1 MDTYTSFAIIALAAL
16 IHASFQ
22 LSVSM
27 LTLLGGHGLSR
38 NVSRRRLLHLS
49 SSFVVGTLVITTLL
63 LSMASYVS
71 GIFARHG
78 VSPFAWSIVSG
89 LMMGLG
95 VAVWLFYYRPGRGTA
110 LWIPRGMS
118 RFLSDRTKTTTSGT
132 EAFSLGLVS
141 GISELVFIAAS
152 LVGAAFAIITLPS
165 SFQLLGVALYVL
177 ISIAP
182 LVTVYSLISSGT
194 QISRIQRWRES
205 NKQFL
210 QYAAGSGL
218 LILGFFTFVNEAIAA
233 SVILRGGL

>member
-1 MDTYTSFAIIALAAL
+1 
-16 IHASFQ
+16 
-22 LSVSM
+22 
-27 LTLLGGHGLSR
+27 
-38 NVSRRRLLHLS
+38 
-49 SSFVVGTLVITTLL
+49 
-63 LSMASYVS
+63 MASYVS

-95 VAVWLFYYRPGRGTA
+95 VAVWLFYYRPGQGTA

-118 RFLSDRTKTTTSGT
+118 RFLSDRTKATTSGT

-141 GISELVFIAAS
+141 GISELVFMAAS
-152 LVGAAFAIITLPS
+152 LVGAAFAIVTLPS

-177 ISIAP
+177 ISIVP

-194 QISRIQRWRES
+194 QISRIQRWHES

>member
-16 IHASFQ
+16 VHASFQ

-27 LTLLGGHGLSR
+27 LTLLGGHSLSR
-38 NVSRRRLLHLS
+38 NVSQRRLLHLS
-49 SSFVVGTLVITTLL
+49 SSFVIGTLVMTTLL
-63 LSMASYVS
+63 LSMASYTS
-71 GIFARHG
+71 SIFAKHG

-89 LMMGLG
+89 LMIGLG

-118 RFLSDRTKTTTSGT
+118 RFLSDRTKATTSGT

-141 GISELVFIAAS
+141 GISELIFMTASIA
-152 LVGAAFAIITLPS
+152 GAAFAIIALPAS
-165 SFQLLGVALYVL
+165 LQLAAVVLYIL

-182 LVTVYSLISSGT
+182 LVAVYVLIGSGA

-218 LILGFFTFVNEAIAA
+218 LILGFFTFVNEAIAT